1 MEETKTYTE
10 EEYNKLRE
18 KYFLLKSRSDSHRK
32 ARDYHKELVAKM
44 RIELSNYRRMS
55 GTNSEA
61 INRIT
66 AELELLDHKA
76 KFWKTLAIFLSVITA
91 AFAALFYLEINS

>member
-1 MEETKTYTE
+1 
-10 EEYNKLRE
+10 
-18 KYFLLKSRSDSHRK
+18 
-32 ARDYHKELVAKM
+32 
-44 RIELSNYRRMS
+44 MS

-76 KFWKTLAIFLSVITA
+76 KFWKTLSIFLSVITF